1 MTRINRLLD
10 LPETR
15 VLRGLSADARL
26 LFTSRIIRLFGYG
39 LVSIVLV
46 LYLKQLGLADEQ
58 VGLLLTL
65 TFIGDAAISLWIT
78 NRADRIGRRRMLMLG
93 AGLIILAGV
102 TFGLAKHFLLLAGAA
117 FVGTLSPSGN
127 EVGPFLSIEQA
138 GLAQL
143 ITDDRRTGVFAWYN
157 LAGSLATATG
167 ALVGGLL
174 ARGLQAIGFPPLT
187 SYQVILLM
195 YAVLGVALL
204 ILDRRLSSAVEV
216 GEKLSTTHRGLSR
229 SRGIVFRLAALFAV
243 DAFAGGF
250 IVQSLIAYWF
260 SVRFQIDEAL
270 IGSIFFW
277 ANIFAGL
284 SALAAARLAARFGL
298 VNTMVFTHIP
308 SNILL
313 MLVPLMP
320 TLPLAI
326 AVLLVRFSISQMD
339 VPTRQSYVMAVV
351 NPAERSAAAGV
362 TSVAR
367 TVGVACAPVFTGL
380 MLGVGL
386 LSLPFFA
393 AGSLKIVYDLSLYRS
408 FRQLKPPEEQK
419 V

>member
-1 MTRINRLLD
+1 MTTRLFD

-15 VLRGLSADARL
+15 VLRGLSVDARL

-39 LVSIVLV
+39 LVSIVLA
-46 LYLKQLGLADEQ
+46 LFLKQLGLADAQ

-78 NRADRIGRRRMLMLG
+78 SRADRIGRRRMLMLG
-93 AGLIILAGV
+93 AGLIILVGV
-102 TFGLAKHFLLLAGAA
+102 IFGLSQNFLLLVMAA

-138 GLAQL
+138 GLSQL

-174 ARGLQAIGFPPLT
+174 ARGLQAAGLAPLT
-187 SYQVILLM
+187 SYQVILLI
-195 YAVLGVALL
+195 YAGLGVALL
-204 ILDRRLSSAVEV
+204 LLDQRLSPAVEV
-216 GEKLSTTHRGLSR
+216 TEKPKTTRLLGLTH
-229 SRGIVFRLAALFAV
+229 SRGIVLRLAALFAM

-260 SVRFQIDEAL
+260 SVRFQIDEAV
-270 IGSIFFW
+270 IGGIFFW

-298 VNTMVFTHIP
+298 INTMVFTHIP

-320 TLPLAI
+320 SLPLAI

-351 NPAERSAAAGV
+351 DPSERSAAAGV
-362 TSVAR
+362 TSIAR
-367 TVGVACAPVFTGL
+367 TIGVAFSPLFTGL
-380 MLGVGL
+380 MLGAGL

-393 AGSLKIVYDLSLYRS
+393 AGGLKIIYDLALYRS
-408 FRQLKPPEEQK
+408 FRQLKPPEEI
-419 V
+419 